1 MENDL
6 IYTTLISAADLKE
19 HIGRRGW
26 RIFDCRCSAN
36 DPSVGKKLYQ
46 EGHIPGAR
54 HADLDH
60 VLAAPR
66 GPYTGRHPLPRPEML
81 AAWLGAEGVS
91 EQTQMVAYDD
101 TGGAFA
107 ARLWWLARWLG
118 HDAVAVLDG
127 GIQAWRAAGGKR
139 KRGNAAAPEAALF
152 NPREPLVK
160 MVDVREVARIVA
172 LRHSRRLVDA
182 RTRVRYLGEH
192 EPIDP
197 VAGHIPGARN
207 RPFGDNLDAKGK
219 FLLPGQLR
227 TRFSTLARDPHDVIH
242 YCGSGVTA
250 CHNVLAMEH
259 AGFGGSRLYPGS
271 WSEWILDP
279 QRPVERGAPET

>member
-1 MENDL
+1 MA
-6 IYTTLISAADLKE
+6 YTTLISATDLKQR
-19 HIGRRGW
+19 IGRPGW
-26 RIFDCRCSAN
+26 RVFDCRCSAN
-36 DPSVGKKLYQ
+36 DPSVGEKLYR

-54 HADLDH
+54 HADLDR

-66 GPYTGRHPLPRPEML
+66 GPHTGRHPLPEPATL
-81 AAWLGAEGVS
+81 AAWLGAEGVN
-91 EQTQMVAYDD
+91 EQTQIVVYDD

-127 GIQAWRAAGGKR
+127 GIQAWRAIGGKR
-139 KRGNAAAPEAALF
+139 KRGNAPTPEAALF
-152 NPREPLVK
+152 NPRKSLTEIA
-160 MVDVREVARIVA
+160 DVYEVIRIA
-172 LRHSRRLVDA
+172 THRRPGRLVDA
-182 RTRVRYLGEH
+182 RARVRYLGEH

-207 RPFGDNLDAKGK
+207 RPFGDNLDAEGK
-219 FLLPGQLR
+219 FLVPGQLR
-227 TRFSTLARDPHDVIH
+227 TRFSALAEDPHDVIH

-279 QRPVERGAPET
+279 QRPVEGGAPES

>member
-1 MENDL
+1 MA
-6 IYTTLISAADLKE
+6 YTTLISAADLKE
-19 HIGRRGW
+19 HIGRPGW
-26 RIFDCRCSAN
+26 RVFDCRCSAN
-36 DPSVGKKLYQ
+36 DPSVGKKLYS

-54 HADLDH
+54 HADLDR

-66 GPYTGRHPLPRPEML
+66 GPHTGRHPLPQPEKL

-91 EQTQMVAYDD
+91 ERTQMVVYDD

-118 HDAVAVLDG
+118 HDAVALLDG
-127 GIQAWRAAGGKR
+127 GIQAWRSVGGKR
-139 KRGNAAAPEAALF
+139 KRGIAAAPEAVPF
-152 NPREPLVK
+152 NPREPLVN
-160 MVDVREVARIVA
+160 MVDVHEVIRIVSH
-172 LRHSRRLVDA
+172 RRSGRLVDA
-182 RTRVRYLGEH
+182 RNRMRYLGEH

-207 RPFGDNLDAKGK
+207 RPFSDNLNVEGK

-227 TRFSTLARDPHDVIH
+227 TRFSALARDPHEIVH

-250 CHNVLAMEH
+250 CHNVLAMEY

-271 WSEWILDP
+271 WSEWIRDP
-279 QRPVERGAPET
+279 QRPVECGAPGT

>member
-1 MENDL
+1 MP
-6 IYTTLISAADLKE
+6 YTTLICADELKK
-19 HIGRRGW
+19 HIDRPGW
-26 RIFDCRCSAN
+26 RVFDCRCSAN
-36 DPSVGKKLYQ
+36 DPSVGKKLYS
-46 EGHIPGAR
+46 ESHIPGAR
-54 HADLDH
+54 HADLDR

-66 GPYTGRHPLPRPEML
+66 SPHTGRHPLPQPETL
-81 AAWLGAEGVS
+81 AAWFGTEGVN
-91 EQTQMVAYDD
+91 EWTQIVVYDD

-160 MVDVREVARIVA
+160 TVDVHEVARVVSS
-172 LRHSRRLVDA
+172 RHPGRLLDA
-182 RTRVRYLGEH
+182 RSRGRYLGEY

-207 RPFGDNLDAKGK
+207 RPFSDNLGNQGK
-219 FLLPGQLR
+219 FLTVGQLR
-227 TRFSTLARDPHDVIH
+227 TRFSAFSRDPHAVIH

-259 AGFGGSRLYPGS
+259 AGLTGSRLYPGS

-279 QRPVERGAPET
+279 QRPVERGSSIT